1 MTKPAPSSA
10 AAGSKQRLERLILL
24 LVSGAVLAAW
34 GLLVALS
41 MAERDYALERASSQL
56 ANTIGNLADF
66 NELADLAEGVADLRS
81 RDQRQ
86 AAIWR
91 ALLMYP
97 SASIWVES
105 DEGIAGM
112 PPGDVLDDDAIVV
125 IDARDNFIVQ
135 ASMPRAE
142 VLADWRT
149 STMRRTIALLVAS
162 IAFLILTR
170 LLLGTLR
177 QRAHAEQETASALQR
192 EAQLALHKVELE
204 QTVVRRTT
212 ELRDANKRLGQEL
225 VERRAAEAEL
235 KEHDALLHAVAKGAE
250 ELLGSHSHEQAIAS
264 VLELVGQTIGVSRVH
279 VHEITTDKAGHMR
292 SGIRHEWCA
301 PETTPLIDH
310 PAVQAMDLTSGMPRA
325 TAPLLVG
332 TPATFTAD
340 SLGGTLR
347 KLYED
352 NGLNSFL
359 QIPMHAGDKLWGAI
373 QFIDASV
380 TEREWSWAETD
391 TLQTLAGLM
400 GAAITR
406 ARYVRE
412 LADANMIVQNS
423 PTILYRVRGEP
434 PFPLIYVSHNI
445 RKFGHDADALIAS
458 TNWTQLLV
466 DPADADKM
474 VESMAR
480 CLNKEVTGANIEFR
494 LRTGDNDI
502 RWVENRYTAVR
513 DRHGRLVEIEG
524 MIIDVTERKAAEDKI
539 AQMART
545 DQLTGLAN
553 RATFIERLRQAYAAS
568 QRGANPFAILYM
580 DLDRFKA
587 INDTLGH
594 PVGDALLREVAD
606 RLRKATRESDV
617 VARLG
622 GDEFAVLQSEISE
635 PANAGALASTIQQA
649 MARPLN
655 IDGNDLH
662 ITTSIGICPYVPDS
676 TGPDQMLA
684 QADLALYRAKEE
696 GRDCYRFHS
705 DDLDQLVQD
714 RVMLADELRD
724 AIEQEQLTIHY
735 QPQVELSSG
744 RIVGVEA
751 FVRWNHPQR
760 GLLNAAE
767 FIPVAEKTGAIVALG
782 QWVLNKVCSQISS
795 WREQGVKPPTV
806 TMNLS
811 FAQLKNGR
819 ELISDVRG
827 AIEKWGLN
835 ATDLSFDVT
844 EATLAQITLMRND
857 VLTELRRL
865 GVQLAIDDFGSAYS
879 SFDYLRTYKV
889 NHLKITPS
897 FLHGANS
904 DPEQAA
910 TVRAIVTLARELGIG
925 VVTEGIETEEQLD
938 QSATTSII
946 AQGIFFSDPV
956 GADEAGVLLREG
968 SIPDKRSITE
978 HEVDETLSDGPSTAP
993 RRRRKEAR

>member
-1 MTKPAPSSA
+1 MTRATPPAA
-10 AAGSKQRLERLILL
+10 AAGSKERLERLILL

-34 GLLVALS
+34 GMLVALS
-41 MAERDYALERASSQL
+41 MAERDHALERATNQL
-56 ANTIGNLADF
+56 SNTIGNLADF
-66 NELADLAEGVADLRS
+66 NELAELAEGVAELRS

-97 SASIWVES
+97 SASIWVEA
-105 DEGIAGM
+105 DDGIAGM
-112 PPGDVLDDDAIVV
+112 PPGEAVEDDAIVV
-125 IDARDNFIVQ
+125 MDARDNFVVH

-142 VLADWRT
+142 VLAEWRT
-149 STMRRTIALLVAS
+149 STIRRTVALLVAS
-162 IAFLILTR
+162 IGFLILAR

-177 QRAHAEQETASALQR
+177 QRAHAEQEAASALER

-204 QTVVRRTT
+204 HTVAKRTT

-225 VERRAAEAEL
+225 VERKAAEAEL

-264 VLELVGQTIGVSRVH
+264 VLELVGQTISVSRVH
-279 VHEITTDKAGHMR
+279 IHEITTDKSGHMR

-301 PETTPLIDH
+301 PETTPLVDH
-310 PAVQAMDLTSGMPRA
+310 PAVQDMDLTSAMPRA

-340 SLGGTLR
+340 SLGETLQ
-347 KLYED
+347 KLYLQ

-359 QIPMHAGDKLWGAI
+359 QIPVHVDDKLWGAI
-373 QFIDASV
+373 QFIDASA

-445 RKFGHDADALIAS
+445 TKFGHDPHALVASADWA
-458 TNWTQLLV
+458 QLLV
-466 DPADADKM
+466 DPADGDKM
-474 VESMAR
+474 TQSMAR
-480 CLNKEVTGANIEFR
+480 CLDKDMTSATIEFR
-494 LRTGDNDI
+494 LRTGDGDV
-502 RWVENRYTAVR
+502 RWVENRYTTVR
-513 DRHGRLVEIEG
+513 DSHGRLVEIEG
-524 MIIDVTERKAAEDKI
+524 MIIDVTERKAAEEKI

-553 RATFIERLRQAYAAS
+553 RATFIERLRQAFAAS

-606 RLRKATRESDV
+606 RLRKSTRESDI

-622 GDEFAVLQSEISE
+622 GDEFAIIQSEISE
-635 PANAGALASTIQQA
+635 PANAGALATTIQQA
-649 MARPLN
+649 MARPLS

-684 QADLALYRAKEE
+684 QADLALYRAKDE
-696 GRDCYRFHS
+696 GRNCYRFHS
-705 DDLDQLVQD
+705 DDLDQQVQD
-714 RVMLADELRD
+714 RVALADELRQ
-724 AIEQEQLTIHY
+724 AIEQEELTIHY

-760 GLLNAAE
+760 GLLNAAD

-782 QWVLNKVCSQISS
+782 QWVLNKVCSQISL
-795 WREQGVKPPTV
+795 WREEGVKSPVV

-811 FAQLKNGR
+811 FAQLKNGP
-819 ELISDVRG
+819 ELVKDVRN
-827 AIEKWGLN
+827 ALEKWNLQP
-835 ATDLSFDVT
+835 TDLSFDVT

-865 GVQLAIDDFGSAYS
+865 GVQLAIDDFGSEYS
-879 SFDYLRTYKV
+879 SFDYLRTYQV

-904 DPEQAA
+904 NPEQAA

-925 VVTEGIETEEQLD
+925 VVTEGIETEEQMD
-938 QSATTSII
+938 QSASTSII
-946 AQGIFFSDPV
+946 AQGIYFSDPV
-956 GADEAGVLLREG
+956 GAEEAGKLLREG
-968 SIPDKRSITE
+968 TIPDKRSITE
-978 HEVDETLSDGPSTAP
+978 HEVDEKLSDDKSPTP
-993 RRRRKEAR
+993 RRHRREAR